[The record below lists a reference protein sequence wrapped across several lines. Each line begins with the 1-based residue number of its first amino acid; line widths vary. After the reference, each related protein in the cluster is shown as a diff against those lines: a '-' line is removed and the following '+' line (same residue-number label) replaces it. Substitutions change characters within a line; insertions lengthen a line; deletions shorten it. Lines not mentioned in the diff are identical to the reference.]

1 MKLGRP
7 VTWDPRAE
15 RFVNDT
21 QADVLLAR
29 QERAPYGIQ
38 HLLKV

>member
-1 MKLGRP
+1 MKVGRP

-15 RFVNDT
+15 RFVSDN
-21 QADVLLAR
+21 QADALLAR
-29 QERAPYGIQ
+29 HERAPYGIQ